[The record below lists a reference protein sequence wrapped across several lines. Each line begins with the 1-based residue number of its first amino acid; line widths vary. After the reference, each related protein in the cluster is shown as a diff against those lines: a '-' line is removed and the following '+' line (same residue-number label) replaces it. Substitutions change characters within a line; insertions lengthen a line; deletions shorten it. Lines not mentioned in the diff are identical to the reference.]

1 MRRVVAV
8 ALAMV
13 AATAVSHILHARLVA
28 MSPQPTGLPPFV
40 WLAVTSLPWV
50 TGLTGGMCLR
60 SWRQIALAALLA
72 AVALQS
78 YETWAINAPLLF
90 WTVSIPATAG
100 GIFSLL
106 AAGRLI
112 RLATQRLRVQRPRND
127 AHVASYEAFRDA
139 GRRVKGPG
147 ALLIDTFRMYG
158 SHWAGLVLACA
169 VLWVPAVVVKQAT
182 YRLIAPGIS
191 DWMPEAT
198 AILREKI
205 RTGRIDP
212 EAAKSVRSAMEQA
225 LGGRAVRVLGRV
237 TGFLFDDL
245 IIPLI
250 GGALSILVAN
260 RLLGGGARVRD
271 AWTAVLGRLPRLLSA
286 LIPAAILRMLLGR
299 IVPYAVVPVLF
310 VLFVV
315 SVALFSSPPAREF
328 VVWASLYLDLALT
341 SLVMTL
347 VFVFIPAVVLFEDLG
362 GTTALMRSLAL
373 LRADLRRAF
382 LVLAALTGILGL
394 AEISFQNVLL
404 LQSFR
409 VGALTALSYGWYVVE
424 LVLMPLPVVGAA
436 LLYFDLRRR
445 LDGFDDER
453 LRVTLAGLSS

>member
-8 ALAMV
+8 ALTLV
-13 AATAVSHILHARLVA
+13 AATAVSEALRARLVA
-28 MSPQPTGLPPFV
+28 VSPQPTGLPPFV
-40 WLAVTSLPWV
+40 WLAVTSPSWM

-72 AVALQS
+72 SVALQS

-198 AILREKI
+198 AILREKL

-212 EAAKSVRSAMEQA
+212 EAATRVWSAMEQA

-237 TGFLFDDL
+237 TGFLLDDL

-260 RLLGGGARVRD
+260 RLLGGGARVRE
-271 AWTAVLGRLPRLLSA
+271 AWAAVRGRLPRLLSA

-299 IVPYAVVPVLF
+299 IVPYAVVVP
-310 VLFVV
+310 FVV
-315 SVALFSSPPAREF
+315 SMAIFRSPPAREF
-328 VVWASLYLDLALT
+328 VLWASVYLDLALT
-341 SLVMTL
+341 SLVTTL
-347 VFVFIPAVVLFEDLG
+347 LFVFIPAVVLFEDLG

-373 LRADLRRAF
+373 LRADLRRVF

-394 AEISFQNVLL
+394 AEIPVQVVFI
-404 LQSFR
+404 LQSLP
-409 VGALTALSYGWYVVE
+409 VAALTALEDVEYVIM

>member
-8 ALAMV
+8 ALALV

-28 MSPQPTGLPPFV
+28 MFPQPTGLPPFV
-40 WLAVTSLPWV
+40 WLAVTSPSWI

-90 WTVSIPATAG
+90 WTVSIPVTAG

-112 RLATQRLRVQRPRND
+112 RLATQRLRVRRPRND
-127 AHVASYEAFRDA
+127 AHVASYEGLHDA
-139 GRRVKGPG
+139 ERKVKGPG
-147 ALLIDTFRMYG
+147 ALLIDTFLMYR
-158 SHWAGLVLACA
+158 SHWAGFVLACA
-169 VLWVPAVVVKQAT
+169 LLWVPAVVVQQGT
-182 YRLIAPGIS
+182 YHLIAPGIS

-198 AILREKI
+198 AILREKL

-225 LGGRAVRVLGRV
+225 LGGRAVRGLGRV
-237 TGFLFDDL
+237 TGVLLDDL

-260 RLLGGGARVRD
+260 RLLGGGARVRE

-286 LIPAAILRMLLGR
+286 LIPAAILRMLLGQ
-299 IVPYAVVPVLF
+299 IVPYVVVAVTLVPLMISMATF
-310 VLFVV
+310 R
-315 SVALFSSPPAREF
+315 SPPAREA
-328 VVWASLYLDLALT
+328 VILAYQLLYMALT
-341 SLVMTL
+341 SFVVT
-347 VFVFIPAVVLFEDLG
+347 VPFVFIPAVVLFEGLSG
-362 GTTALMRSLAL
+362 IPALMRGLAL
-373 LRADLRRAF
+373 LRANWRRAF
-382 LVLAALTGILGL
+382 LVLAMLTGILGL
-394 AEISFQNVLL
+394 AEILFGVVLL
-404 LQSFR
+404 LWSFP
-409 VGALTALSYGWYVVE
+409 VAALTALSHAVM

>member
-1 MRRVVAV
+1 M
-8 ALAMV
+8 
-13 AATAVSHILHARLVA
+13 
-28 MSPQPTGLPPFV
+28 
-40 WLAVTSLPWV
+40 
-50 TGLTGGMCLR
+50 
-60 SWRQIALAALLA
+60 
-72 AVALQS
+72 
-78 YETWAINAPLLF
+78 
-90 WTVSIPATAG
+90 
-100 GIFSLL
+100 
-106 AAGRLI
+106 
-112 RLATQRLRVQRPRND
+112 
-127 AHVASYEAFRDA
+127 
-139 GRRVKGPG
+139 KGPG

-182 YRLIAPGIS
+182 YRLVAPGIS
-191 DWMPEAT
+191 DWRLEAT
-198 AILREKI
+198 AILREKS

-237 TGFLFDDL
+237 TGFLLDDL

-310 VLFVV
+310 VPFVV
-315 SVALFSSPPAREF
+315 SVALSSSPPATEF

-347 VFVFIPAVVLFEDLG
+347 VFVFIPAVVLFEDLPCLSG
-362 GTTALMRSLAL
+362 PRYAHGHPRTRGDPFRGRASSLVVP
-373 LRADLRRAF
+373 RRRAHGPIACSHARPH
-382 LVLAALTGILGL
+382 AAPGGRGGAPL
-394 AEISFQNVLL
+394 
-404 LQSFR
+404 FR
-409 VGALTALSYGWYVVE
+409 STAQARW
-424 LVLMPLPVVGAA
+424 
-436 LLYFDLRRR
+436 FR
-445 LDGFDDER
+445 
-453 LRVTLAGLSS
+453 

>member
-8 ALAMV
+8 ALTLV
-13 AATAVSHILHARLVA
+13 AATAVSEALRARLVA
-28 MSPQPTGLPPFV
+28 VSPQPTGLPPFV
-40 WLAVTSLPWV
+40 WLAVTSPSWM

-198 AILREKI
+198 AILREKL

-212 EAAKSVRSAMEQA
+212 EAATRVWSAMEQA

-237 TGFLFDDL
+237 TGFLLDDL

-260 RLLGGGARVRD
+260 RLLGGGARVRE
-271 AWTAVLGRLPRLLSA
+271 AWAAVRGRLPRLLSA

-299 IVPYAVVPVLF
+299 IVPYAVVVP
-310 VLFVV
+310 FVV
-315 SVALFSSPPAREF
+315 SMAIFRSPPAREF
-328 VVWASLYLDLALT
+328 VLWASVYLDLALT
-341 SLVMTL
+341 SLVTTL
-347 VFVFIPAVVLFEDLG
+347 LFVFIPAVVLFEDLG

-373 LRADLRRAF
+373 LRADLRRVF
-382 LVLAALTGILGL
+382 LVLAALTSILGL
-394 AEISFQNVLL
+394 AEIPVQVVFI
-404 LQSFR
+404 LQSLP
-409 VGALTALSYGWYVVE
+409 VAALTALEDVEYVIM

>member
-8 ALAMV
+8 ALALV
-13 AATAVSHILHARLVA
+13 AATAVSHILRARLVA

-40 WLAVTSLPWV
+40 WLAVTSPSWM

-182 YRLIAPGIS
+182 YRLVAPGIS
-191 DWMPEAT
+191 DWRLEAT
-198 AILREKI
+198 AILREKS

-237 TGFLFDDL
+237 TGFLLDDL

-260 RLLGGGARVRD
+260 RLLGGGARVRE

-299 IVPYAVVPVLF
+299 IVPYAVVVP
-310 VLFVV
+310 FVV
-315 SVALFSSPPAREF
+315 SMAIFRSPPAREF
-328 VVWASLYLDLALT
+328 VLWASVYLDLALT
-341 SLVMTL
+341 SLVTTL
-347 VFVFIPAVVLFEDLG
+347 LFVFIPAVVLFEDLG

-373 LRADLRRAF
+373 LRADLRRVF
-382 LVLAALTGILGL
+382 LVLAALTSILGL
-394 AEISFQNVLL
+394 AEIPVQVVFI
-404 LQSFR
+404 LQSLP
-409 VGALTALSYGWYVVE
+409 VAALTALEDVEYVIM

>member
-8 ALAMV
+8 ALALV
-13 AATAVSHILHARLVA
+13 AATAVSHILRARLVA

-40 WLAVTSLPWV
+40 WLAVTSPSWM

-112 RLATQRLRVQRPRND
+112 RLATQRLRVQRPGND

-182 YRLIAPGIS
+182 YRLVAPGIS
-191 DWMPEAT
+191 DWRLEAT
-198 AILREKI
+198 AILREKS

-212 EAAKSVRSAMEQA
+212 EAAKSVRSAKEQA

-237 TGFLFDDL
+237 TGFLLDDL

-260 RLLGGGARVRD
+260 RLLGGGARVRE

-299 IVPYAVVPVLF
+299 IVPY
-310 VLFVV
+310 VV
-315 SVALFSSPPAREF
+315 SVALCSSPPAREF

-347 VFVFIPAVVLFEDLG
+347 LFVFIPAVVLFEDLG

-394 AEISFQNVLL
+394 AEIAFQNVLL
-404 LQSFR
+404 LQSFP

>member
-90 WTVSIPATAG
+90 WMVSILGTAG
-100 GIFSLL
+100 GAFSVL

-299 IVPYAVVPVLF
+299 IVPYAVV
-310 VLFVV
+310 V
-315 SVALFSSPPAREF
+315 SVALSSSPPATEF

-394 AEISFQNVLL
+394 AEIPVQVVFI
-404 LQSFR
+404 LQSFP
-409 VGALTALSYGWYVVE
+409 VAALTALSYGWYVVE

>member
-8 ALAMV
+8 ALTLV
-13 AATAVSHILHARLVA
+13 AATAVSHILRARLVA

-40 WLAVTSLPWV
+40 WLAVTSPSWM

-112 RLATQRLRVQRPRND
+112 RLATQRLRVQRPGND

-260 RLLGGGARVRD
+260 RLLGGSARAPAEAAVSPDPCGHPADASRPNRAVRRRAGALRAVRGLRGALQLATGNRIRRLGLVVSRPGAHVPRDDPSLRVHSGGRAVRGSRRNHSAD
-271 AWTAVLGRLPRLLSA
+271 AEPRAPTGRLAPCLSRPRRA
-286 LIPAAILRMLLGR
+286 HGHPRTRGDIL
-299 IVPYAVVPVLF
+299 PECASSSVVPRRCAHGPLVWLVCGRARPHAAPGGRGGAPLF
-310 VLFVV
+310 R
-315 SVALFSSPPAREF
+315 STAQAR
-328 VVWASLYLDLALT
+328 W
-341 SLVMTL
+341 
-347 VFVFIPAVVLFEDLG
+347 
-362 GTTALMRSLAL
+362 
-373 LRADLRRAF
+373 
-382 LVLAALTGILGL
+382 
-394 AEISFQNVLL
+394 
-404 LQSFR
+404 FR
-409 VGALTALSYGWYVVE
+409 
-424 LVLMPLPVVGAA
+424 
-436 LLYFDLRRR
+436 
-445 LDGFDDER
+445 
-453 LRVTLAGLSS
+453 